1 MTRLVEHCV
10 GTAKEGVSAS
20 YRSAQD
26 RNQFRRLVKH
36 FVVATYSVF
45 NHTIVGVSLVELP
58 ITQRSK
64 EQLGGRNRIHS
75 QLPYVSH
82 RRELEGER
90 AKLFQL
96 LIERNVL
103 NVVVLLDV
111 CKGHLRHYGLQTPEK
126 APCEW
131 EHGRS
136 SGFCVNSCQSLTVKP
151 ILVRSLALSDLFACM
166 KHHGYDD
173 SDAERQYA
181 AASLRPRCPLALCHA
196 EALDEPAAVID
207 WIRHATSPVL
217 NSAIVCGG
225 MG

>member
-1 MTRLVEHCV
+1 MTRSVEHCV
-10 GTAKEGVSAS
+10 GTPKESVSAS
-20 YRSAQD
+20 YRGAQD
-26 RNQFRRLVKH
+26 RHQFRRLVKH
-36 FVVATYSVF
+36 FMVATGSVF
-45 NHTIVGVSLVELP
+45 NYPIVGVSLVELP

-90 AKLFQL
+90 SKLFQL
-96 LIERNVL
+96 LIETNVL
-103 NVVVLLDV
+103 DVVVLLDV
-111 CKGHLRHYGLQTPEK
+111 SVGHLRHYGLQPPEK

-131 EHGRS
+131 EHGRRS
-136 SGFCVNSCQSLTVKP
+136 SFCVNSCQSLTLKP
-151 ILVRSLALSDLFACM
+151 ILLRSLALRDLFACM

-173 SDAERQYA
+173 SDTERHYA
-181 AASLRPRCPLALCHA
+181 AAGLRPRCPLALRHA

-217 NSAIVCGG
+217 NGAIVCGG
-225 MG
+225 MV